1 MVLLPAAYLLLV
13 SAHLVDGKAKIGKI
27 FLWRLAVCR
36 IRTYGFLRS
45 NFGCGTDGRAGA
57 QQPVGQQLLYQ
68 LVFRQTKSD
77 VSLRIVQRIARILEA
92 GDEA

>member
-1 MVLLPAAYLLLV
+1 MA
-13 SAHLVDGKAKIGKI
+13 
-27 FLWRLAVCR
+27 
-36 IRTYGFLRS
+36 LRS
-45 NFGCGTDGRAGA
+45 HPSSLGEEEPSLEQVCHRLSGGREAQEAIISIDDAVAKGTDGRAGA

-77 VSLRIVQRIARILEA
+77 VSLRIVQRIARLLEA